1 MLAPTKIVRWVWRE
15 PSCEV
20 TDRYIASTWCGVE
33 DSKVLLSSPSLLSCL
48 SDIAGDE
55 TRGLASKVV
64 LCWCHSAGSLVF
76 HLLLIKELGTMAA
89 AGWLDVTIIGARD
102 LKDTEIFG
110 MQDPYAVLI
119 YGQQTHR
126 TKTHKDGH
134 TSPVW
139 NTTFRLNVI
148 HGVDEA
154 QLAVWNENRKA
165 DDKIGTCKQQGSLRL
180 ALKYYPVL
188 SVTFCDPSLA
198 CLPLPLPPFR
208 HPSQPLGA
216 PGAPAAAAAAG
227 AAAASHSA
235 QPPHGYPQQHAP
247 PPGGHAP
254 PPGGHA
260 PPPSG
265 YPGYPAQGGYP
276 GAAPAPYGAPPPG
289 GHVPAPYG
297 APPHGGQPPAPY
309 GAPPQGYPPAGHAPA
324 PYGAPPPHGYP
335 PQGYP
340 PQGYPG
346 YGAPPPAHGHAPP
359 HVHHAPK
366 PAVVVVHGHGEL
378 GGVSLVHMGRAEVK
392 GWGQRGRAGGRG
404 EGLGERGRARGRGEG
419 LGAEVKDLGS
429 LSLFR
434 HHHHHKRKF
443 KGFIGKRKGFFGKR
457 KGFLGKRKGFFGGKG
472 FF

>member
-64 LCWCHSAGSLVF
+64 LCWCHSAGSFVF

-165 DDKIGTCKQQGSLRL
+165 DDKIGTCKVNIRQAFSLPVWDTWHPLFTPKGRQQGSLRL
-180 ALKYYPVL
+180 ALKYYP
-188 SVTFCDPSLA
+188 
-198 CLPLPLPPFR
+198 
-208 HPSQPLGA
+208 PLGA

-366 PAVVVVHGHGEL
+366 PAVVVVHGHG
-378 GGVSLVHMGRAEVK
+378 
-392 GWGQRGRAGGRG
+392 
-404 EGLGERGRARGRGEG
+404 
-419 LGAEVKDLGS
+419 
-429 LSLFR
+429 